1 VSSKIFK
8 KFSDR
13 KEFSKLFQAL
23 NDCLRIDDAYHP
35 DTRAAFAFIAKVVA
49 FKFKS
54 RHGVGLE
61 TAGLRPRLNELYLQF
76 IAQRLHAEE
85 ATARSIHTLLARRLD
100 NVGGVAARAARAGVV
115 AARAGVVA
123 ARAELRAEDAFDT
136 ASGAMVVALD
146 NKTETAELKASLA
159 ETTAQVFRLTAL
171 VNEFAHGAAAATF
184 APVPLLAQPF
194 RPHAQLLAPAVF
206 FNCSELTRS

>member
-1 VSSKIFK
+1 MSNIFK
-8 KFSDR
+8 KLSDR
-13 KEFSKLFQAL
+13 KEFPKFFQSL

-49 FKFKS
+49 LKFKS

-100 NVGGVAARAARAGVV
+100 NVGVV
-115 AARAGVVA
+115 AARAGGVA

-184 APVPLLAQPF
+184 APVPWLAQPF

>member
-1 VSSKIFK
+1 MSNIFK
-8 KFSDR
+8 KLSDR
-13 KEFSKLFQAL
+13 KEFPKLFQAL

-100 NVGGVAARAARAGVV
+100 NVGVV
-115 AARAGVVA
+115 AARAGGVA

>member
-8 KFSDR
+8 KLSDR
-13 KEFSKLFQAL
+13 KEFPKLFQAL

-100 NVGGVAARAARAGVV
+100 NVGVV
-115 AARAGVVA
+115 AARAGGVA